1 MHTRR
6 KKLPL
11 PLENIPETSTIELLA
26 PRMQTVTRQILELRR
41 LRFHDGRASND
52 EDSLTRLFETFR
64 TNKRQQHIYGFG
76 RDYDD
81 GRGIVT
87 KAYDASWS
95 WHGYGLAIDI
105 IHPTLRWNAPQDWW
119 EQLAK
124 DFEFAGLRAGRR
136 FKRMPDS
143 PHAQWLLK
151 GLCPV
156 SPTAQ
161 DRADHRAGRIAEVWK
176 RYKAA

>member
-1 MHTRR
+1 MAKR
-6 KKLPL
+6 LPL
-11 PLENIPETSTIELLA
+11 PPPHVPERAVLSELA
-26 PRMQTVTRQILELRR
+26 PKMLVVVNQLVELRR

-52 EDSLTRLFETFR
+52 EDSLTRVFELFR

-76 RDYDD
+76 REYDEVHPPKI
-81 GRGIVT
+81 RT
-87 KAYDASWS
+87 RAYDASFS

-119 EQLAK
+119 EQLAL
-124 DFEFAGLRAGRR
+124 DYEFVGLRAGRR
-136 FKRMPDS
+136 FKTVPDS
-143 PHAQWLLK
+143 PHAQWFLK

-161 DRADHRAGRIAEVWK
+161 DRADHRAGRIQEVWK